1 MVDEDLHSKVMNAE
15 SAAGAEAEAGAA
27 TSIGSEAS
35 EGKDVNS
42 TGNAKVTSN
51 VGVPSN
57 ASVTGNANGTGNVSA
72 VSSDSESNAERFAPV
87 NWTFRHV
94 AWYVAV
100 YAAIELLLAIS
111 CVASIE
117 NYAASDTV
125 PAFAGL
131 TISTRLAMLVTGLA
145 FAGNCLLCL
154 LFGWLG
160 HRAGADM
167 RRASPAVIVAWC
179 SAAVGLLAALVN
191 QGTSGAWETWFSL
204 LINVIIAIYATRAA
218 RASHYI

>member
-35 EGKDVNS
+35 EGRDVS
-42 TGNAKVTSN
+42 SGGNAKVTSS
-51 VGVPSN
+51 VGVASN
-57 ASVTGNANGTGNVSA
+57 ASVTSSANGNASA

-191 QGTSGAWETWFSL
+191 QGTSGAWETWFSM

-218 RASHYI
+218 RASRYI